1 VSDTH
6 PVIARYLAHLEAELA
21 TATPADRAEIV
32 DEIRDHCADAIASGR
47 SADEVLAALGSAE
60 ALARAY
66 AVERALQAPGTR
78 LSWIDRALT
87 VIGLLA
93 VASLPSFIVS
103 VVLLAVGVACAAA
116 GVGVFAGGV
125 AELVRPGT
133 IPDLTVSPWVCLAIG
148 PPLAAVGVAALVA
161 LYLYL
166 RFLTRLTLQTL
177 RRVRHAHAG

>member
-6 PVIARYLAHLEAELA
+6 PVIARYLERLKAELA
-21 TATPADRAEIV
+21 ATTPADRAEIV

-47 SADEVLAALGSAE
+47 SADEVLTALGSPE

-66 AVERALQAPGTR
+66 AVDRALQAPATR
-78 LSWIDRALT
+78 LGWIDRALT

-93 VASLPSFIVS
+93 VASLPSFIVC
-103 VVLLAVGVACAAA
+103 VVLLAVGIACAAA
-116 GVGVFAGGV
+116 GVGVFGAGI
-125 AELVRPGT
+125 AELARPGT
-133 IPDLTVSPWVCLAIG
+133 VPDLTVSPWLCLVIG
-148 PPLAAVGVAALVA
+148 PPLAAVGVTALVT

-177 RRVRHAHAG
+177 RRVRHAHA